1 MNYAPLNLSQWPR
14 RNQFE
19 FFKKY
24 DNPFF
29 NICSALDVTE
39 LYRLCQENSIAFS
52 TALLFAAIDTANKV
66 KEFRYRLKDGGVVVY
81 DSIYAG
87 STILNDDDT
96 FNFCYFDYNG
106 NFTDFNNNA
115 SDQILK
121 SKHGL
126 VDFDGRNDDLD
137 IIHFST
143 IPWISFT
150 SFSNPRN
157 YKTNDSVPKIVFGKY
172 YEREGRKYL
181 PISVEVHHALMDG
194 WHLGQYLEKLQN
206 LLNYPDFIR

>member
-1 MNYAPLNLSQWPR
+1 MSYTKLDLSQWSR
-14 RNQFE
+14 KNQFE

-29 NICSALDVTE
+29 NICSCLDVTE
-39 LYRLCQENSIAFS
+39 LYKLCQQTKVSFS
-52 TALLFAAIDTANKV
+52 TALLFAAIDSANKI
-66 KEFRYRLKDGGVVVY
+66 KEFRYRLKDDGVVDY

-87 STILNDDDT
+87 STILNDDET
-96 FNFCYFDYNG
+96 FNFCYFEYNS
-106 NFTDFNNNA
+106 DFKAFHKNALLQIENNKTN
-115 SDQILK
+115 SIE
-121 SKHGL
+121 
-126 VDFDGRNDDLD
+126 FDGRNHELN

-157 YKTNDSVPKIVFGKY
+157 YKTNDSIPKIVFGKY
-172 YEREGRKYL
+172 YETEGRKYL

-194 WHLGQYLEKLQN
+194 LHLGQYLEKLQN
-206 LLNYPDFIR
+206 ALNNPDFIR

>member
-1 MNYAPLNLSQWPR
+1 MNYTKLNLTQWSR
-14 RNQFE
+14 KNQFE

-29 NICSALDVTE
+29 NICSFLDVTE
-39 LYRLCQENSIAFS
+39 LYKLCKQREVSFS
-52 TALLFAAIDTANKV
+52 TALLFASIDSANKI
-66 KEFRYRLKDGGVVVY
+66 KEFRYRLKGDGVVVY

-87 STILNDDDT
+87 STILNDDET
-96 FNFCYFDYNG
+96 FNFCYFEYNS
-106 NFTDFNNNA
+106 DFAAFNKNALVQIENSQNN
-115 SDQILK
+115 S
-121 SKHGL
+121 
-126 VDFDGRNDDLD
+126 VEFDGRNQELN

-157 YKTNDSVPKIVFGKY
+157 YKTNDSIPKIVFGKY
-172 YEREGRKYL
+172 YEKEGRKYM

-194 WHLGQYLEKLQN
+194 LHLGQYLEKLQN
-206 LLNYPDFIR
+206 LLNYPNFIR